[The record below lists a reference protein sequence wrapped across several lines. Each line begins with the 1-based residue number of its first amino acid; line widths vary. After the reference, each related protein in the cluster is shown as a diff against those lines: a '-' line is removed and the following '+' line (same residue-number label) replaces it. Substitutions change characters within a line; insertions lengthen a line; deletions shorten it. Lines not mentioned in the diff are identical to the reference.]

1 MSQLQS
7 MTGQGSARGESA
19 GIRVQIECRSLNGRY
34 LKTQL
39 RVGDTLRGYE
49 AEIEKRIRKVVHR
62 GTVSV
67 SVRVEHTEPSALV
80 AVDEDVVRAYKAVF
94 ARLDVPLHTIPTLP
108 GVLGGGIKEL
118 SAEQLT
124 IVNAALDEALE
135 AMRLMREREGAAI
148 GRHLLELVDSI
159 EVGRLRIAERAPE
172 VVREYRDRLSDRI
185 ASLLEGTRVE
195 LDDTTL
201 SREVALYASRADVT
215 EEVER
220 IEGHLQQI
228 RDALAS
234 GEPAGRTLDF
244 LGQELHREI
253 NTVGSKSADR
263 ELASI
268 VIALKTAVDRFK
280 EQVANVQ

>member
-1 MSQLQS
+1 MSRLQS
-7 MTGQGSARGESA
+7 MTGQGSARAESA

-39 RVGDTLRGYE
+39 RVGDMLRGYE

-94 ARLDVPLHTIPTLP
+94 ARLDVPLHAIPTLP
-108 GVLGGGIKEL
+108 GVLEGGSKEL
-118 SAEQLT
+118 SADQLM
-124 IVNAALDEALE
+124 IVDAALDEALE
-135 AMRLMREREGAAI
+135 AMRMMREHEGAAI

-159 EVGRLRIAERAPE
+159 EAGRLQIAERAPE
-172 VVREYRDRLSDRI
+172 VVREYRDRLRNRI
-185 ASLLEGTRVE
+185 ASLLDGSSVE
-195 LDDTTL
+195 LDDVTL

-228 RDALAS
+228 RDSLAS